1 MRTEQPQPK
10 HTGFTTFNQKL
21 TIVTDNHLTQ
31 KQFKIPQ
38 SHETRDIQAW
48 QSRNFKKITQPRS
61 LRHTVTMSK

>member
-38 SHETRDIQAW
+38 SHETRDTQAW
-48 QSRNFKKITQPRS
+48 QSRNFKKNYTTKKFKT
-61 LRHTVTMSK
+61 HCNNE

>member
-38 SHETRDIQAW
+38 SHETRDTQAW
-48 QSRNFKKITQPRS
+48 QSRNF
-61 LRHTVTMSK
+61 